1 MLYPMAAMVLLVF
14 IVGCVTLKVR
24 LNSVKSKQV
33 SVKYFQLMQGENLPD
48 MVVKTN
54 RHLANLFEM
63 PVLFYV
69 VCTLYISLHIHS
81 SFGLIVAWLFVIFRY
96 LHSYIHLGTNNVRH
110 RMLAFWASFM
120 CVLILWINL
129 LILAG

>member
-1 MLYPMAAMVLLVF
+1 MLYPMAAMVLLIF

-24 LNSVKSKQV
+24 VNSVKNKQV
-33 SVKYFQLMQGENLPD
+33 SVKYFQLMQGENLPE
-48 MVVKTN
+48 MVIKTN
-54 RHLANLFEM
+54 RHLANLFEI

-69 VCTLYISLHIHS
+69 VCTLYISLQIDS
-81 SFGLIVAWLFVIFRY
+81 SFGVIVAWLFVIFRY

-120 CVLILWINL
+120 CVLALWVNL
-129 LILAG
+129 LIQV